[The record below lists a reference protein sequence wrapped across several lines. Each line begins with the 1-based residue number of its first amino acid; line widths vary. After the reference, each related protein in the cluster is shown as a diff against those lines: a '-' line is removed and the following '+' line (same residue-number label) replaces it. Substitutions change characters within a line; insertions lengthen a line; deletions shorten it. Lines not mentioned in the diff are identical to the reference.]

1 MKIDS
6 YVSQQVGKG
15 PLYWDDKKK
24 VLYTKQPTKEVLPRQ
39 AILQKKVLKLL
50 ENHPSTDDNN
60 GFTPELQKQIK
71 AMS

>member
-1 MKIDS
+1 MKIDPF
-6 YVSQQVGKG
+6 VSKQVGKG
-15 PLYWDDKKK
+15 PLYWDEKKR

-60 GFTPELQKQIK
+60 GWTQELQKQIK
-71 AMS
+71 ALN